1 MSRSTAAT
9 ASGFRREGRGT
20 GSREGTGSQQTATAM
35 PDLNLRVAEVL
46 AELKVPA
53 SLFSTVL
60 AYATQDFI
68 DDAPAL
74 YDDDWAGIVQ
84 FAAQLSRERIEDYV
98 AALVAAGPVR
108 EAQRQP

>member
-1 MSRSTAAT
+1 
-9 ASGFRREGRGT
+9 
-20 GSREGTGSQQTATAM
+20 M